1 MAKHSAKNI
10 ASTRPSTQPPAE
22 EGVGKMKVLRSKLT
36 KEKLR
41 AMGSRK
47 NVMQIVPT
55 MHVVRP
61 AYLHEN
67 NKDLATNPLASPT
80 GPGGAP
86 GFSNRAGSQIAVPE
100 VTNIYLGQ
108 FWGDR
113 ALVEAFSK
121 AVVENGYLD
130 PLRDLGYGTGPGSYQ
145 GSIDNLILSDGDT
158 FHDSD
163 AQATVKSMLDAGTI
177 QGNANSLFVLIL
189 PDGVTAVLDSD
200 GSKSCAQFCGYH
212 DAFDYQGTSIAYSV
226 LPSSLCQGCG
236 GQIGDFTA
244 VYAHELAEASTDK
257 VPGQGWVA
265 DDGEENGD
273 LEAWVLFGWGPPE
286 DPQRYTVQ
294 GYYTNERGNTV
305 GAWRA

>member
-10 ASTRPSTQPPAE
+10 ATTRPPGGSSAD
-22 EGVGKMKVLRSKLT
+22 EGVGKMRVLRSKLT

-47 NVMQIVPT
+47 NVMQIAPPL
-55 MHVVRP
+55 HVVRP
-61 AYLHEN
+61 AYLHAD

-80 GPGGAP
+80 GPGGAA

-113 ALVEAFSK
+113 ELVEGFSK
-121 AVVENGYLD
+121 AIVENGYLD
-130 PLRDLGYGTGPGSYQ
+130 PLRDLGYGTGSGSYK
-145 GSIDNLILSDGDT
+145 GSINNLILSDGDT

-163 AQATVKSMLDAGTI
+163 AQATVQSMLDAGSI

-200 GSKSCAQFCGYH
+200 GSKS
-212 DAFDYQGTSIAYSV
+212 
-226 LPSSLCQGCG
+226 
-236 GQIGDFTA
+236 
-244 VYAHELAEASTDK
+244 
-257 VPGQGWVA
+257 
-265 DDGEENGD
+265 
-273 LEAWVLFGWGPPE
+273 
-286 DPQRYTVQ
+286 
-294 GYYTNERGNTV
+294 
-305 GAWRA
+305 